1 MLGADTAGNAVIS
14 AAIALLAKDPPA
26 QVRRIVANVFLKWS
40 NDPRVEPLIP
50 GLLGDA
56 DIEVKR
62 VALNAL
68 TQNPAAAGPP
78 VPLFA
83 LSSPADRAHAV
94 DLLKDLTDAM
104 HTLLDLQLPVAM
116 RDFIELR
123 ILPLIERL
131 SGLINRSSYSPL
143 EIQTVGV
150 ELTEKS
156 QRLADVVELVG
167 VALLLTLQRVGF
179 RRWPHGR
186 LRSRPNTHI

>member
-1 MLGADTAGNAVIS
+1 M
-14 AAIALLAKDPPA
+14 
-26 QVRRIVANVFLKWS
+26 
-40 NDPRVEPLIP
+40 
-50 GLLGDA
+50 
-56 DIEVKR
+56 
-62 VALNAL
+62 
-68 TQNPAAAGPP
+68 TQNPAAAPP

-116 RDFIELR
+116 RDFIKLR
-123 ILPLIERL
+123 ILPLIERF

-167 VALLLTLQRVGF
+167 VALLVDTTKSGLQEMAARTVAVATEYAHLIEAGLIQIATM
-179 RRWPHGR
+179 G
-186 LRSRPNTHI
+186 